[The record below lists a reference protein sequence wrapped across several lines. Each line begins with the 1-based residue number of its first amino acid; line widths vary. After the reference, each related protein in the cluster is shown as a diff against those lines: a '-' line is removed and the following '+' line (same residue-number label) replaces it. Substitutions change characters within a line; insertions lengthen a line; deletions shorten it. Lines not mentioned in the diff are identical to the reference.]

1 MRPSS
6 PYFSRYLTIAL
17 DESLAHRFS
26 SPLLSVAG
34 QRLVLNLKSFKTRAY
49 TTNDLSHEVDRQ
61 LEAFVEVLIAPD
73 GMGDPE
79 SEGEASGS
87 GNPGQS

>member
-1 MRPSS
+1 VCHSS

-34 QRLVLNLKSFKTRAY
+34 QRLVLNLKSLKTRTY

-61 LEAFVEVLIAPD
+61 LEAFAEMSITPD
-73 GMGDPE
+73 GVGDPE
-79 SEGEASGS
+79 SGGEASGS
-87 GNPGQS
+87 GNQS